1 MQGEGMNAIDVTF
14 RTEISIENKSTEQL
28 TAEVNVRYRQAE
40 QLAGMSAMMLADAGR
55 RLIEIKARIPHGQ
68 FETWCADNLEF
79 SKSKAEKMMKLA
91 ERVADE
97 NSLFSKTETFTDIGI
112 SRVWALLA
120 APEEVAAEVIET
132 NDVESMTVRE
142 LKAELARV
150 KEEKEAAERK
160 AEMIDHNNDDIR
172 KELASMQRKLS
183 ETVSEKEFAE
193 MQAAAQAQKE
203 DLTKELSEAKA
214 EAADIQAKL
223 DKAKEDLKKQKAKQK
238 DLEAARDEEVK
249 KAIEGKTAEIEEQ
262 AAARARESSQELLD
276 RTQRQVGD
284 LQEYIAKLEAEKA
297 KLSNTSLME
306 FKVYVDQLQDIYFK
320 ICDIITE
327 ENQRDEATG
336 AKMQTALQKIV
347 EGWRP

>member
-1 MQGEGMNAIDVTF
+1 MQEGMNAIDVAF
-14 RTEISIENKSTEQL
+14 QTEISIENKSTEQL
-28 TAEVNVRYRQAE
+28 TAEANTFYRQAE
-40 QLAGMSAMMLADAGR
+40 QLAGMSAMMLAETGR
-55 RLIEIKARIPHGQ
+55 RLAEVKNRIPHGE
-68 FETWCADNLEF
+68 FKKWCEENLEF
-79 SKSKAEKMMKLA
+79 SYRKAARTMQLAEKMD
-91 ERVADE
+91 DE
-97 NSLFSKTETFTDIGI
+97 NSLFSKVPTLATIGI

-120 APEEVAAEVIET
+120 APEEVAAEVVEN
-132 NDVESMTVRE
+132 NDVESMKVRE
-142 LKAELARV
+142 LQDELAKV
-150 KEEKEAAERK
+150 KAEKEAAEHK
-160 AEMIDHNNDDIR
+160 AEMSDRSNDDIR

-183 ETVSEKEFAE
+183 ETVSEEEFAE

-214 EAADIQAKL
+214 EAADIQMKL

-238 DLEAARDEEVK
+238 ELEAARDEEVK

-262 AAARARESSQELLD
+262 AAARARETSQELLD

-284 LQEYIAKLEAEKA
+284 LQEYIEKLEAEKA